1 VPSQSKRT
9 ATKLSAD
16 STARAEEATRLY
28 EYAACSTCK
37 KARKWLDERGVP
49 YEAIPIA
56 TRTPSQTEL
65 RRLVKAS
72 GLPARKWFNTSGQS
86 YRELVKQRGKEA
98 VEALS
103 EGEITALLAKDGKLI
118 KRPVLV
124 QGDRVLVGFR
134 EEDYEAIAR

>member
-1 VPSQSKRT
+1 MPSQSKRT
-9 ATKLSAD
+9 ATKLSPE
-16 STARAEEATRLY
+16 SSARAEVAARFY

-37 KARKWLDERGVP
+37 KARRFLDERGVS
-49 YEAIPIA
+49 YEAIPIVD
-56 TRTPSQTEL
+56 RTPSLTEL

-86 YRELVKQRGKEA
+86 YRELVKERGKEA

-124 QGDRVLVGFR
+124 SGDRVLVGFR